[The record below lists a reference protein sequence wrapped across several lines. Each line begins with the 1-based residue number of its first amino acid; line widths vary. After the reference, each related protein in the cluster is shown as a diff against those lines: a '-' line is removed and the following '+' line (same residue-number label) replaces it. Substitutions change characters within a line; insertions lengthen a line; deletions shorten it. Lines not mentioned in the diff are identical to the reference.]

1 MKLFYGA
8 IILTSECSVNG
19 KCVCLWKKFIELL
32 VLPQNCERTLLYMY
46 YNWCAFNK
54 SSSCS
59 SSHMLKNVMDAW
71 SSYPLFSG

>member
-19 KCVCLWKKFIELL
+19 KYVCLWKKSIELL

-59 SSHMLKNVMDAW
+59 NGSHMLKNVMDAW
-71 SSYPLFSG
+71 SSPLFYG